1 MGIFELEM
9 RPGKQLFPL
18 NYNNII
24 NNNNIKHNIK
34 AIKLIIKE
42 TYGGRRTYINQI
54 MFYEETAEKVQ
65 DIMSGNELSK
75 IYKNHKKLIKKNSNV
90 QIPYNNNKINGNKRS
105 LSKGK
110 IRKTINEDLS
120 QYKTQIINQNK
131 KNIKNLKRASKKQFA
146 EQDENENE
154 FNEDNEDGND
164 IYNEEGKIINIEEE
178 RYNNGKSHEYYKEE
192 VNNNE
197 DEKEEEMIN
206 NNNRNENKKNYHKI
220 KSKNNNNISYNN
232 KIDDRKNN
240 QKRKSYEITPINR
253 TNISTKTDITDL
265 QKNKNHKRQQLEIK
279 LNDNLTPNKYLKRVQ
294 SYTNKNNTIN
304 SNINLSLSK
313 NFGYVLNDKDTEKNI
328 SNIEISNISYNK
340 NNFKS
345 KIPSSTTYNYYVN
358 QNRNDNQEEENDFTN
373 DQINMNDKYQT
384 YGERMSEP
392 INYIKKEFPPSS
404 FNRTNALNR
413 NNLNNDNHN
422 NNNMDLDE
430 QNQLM
435 DKVDNKNNSNSYII
449 NNNIRMNQTYED
461 INFRNRSKYNLNEN
475 KENFSSVITN
485 RHSNNSNLCDDQNE
499 NNIYGHNYSIE
510 TYQNSKNFSGIQLD
524 KNIIFTNNI
533 TTNNSQRFSAIT
545 NNDNYKSNNNSNKKK
560 QIQQKL
566 DYLEGNII
574 EIKKEIN
581 LISENLSFLSSKEFI
596 FNNFKEYVIQIC
608 EEIYNEYLINNF
620 NNKDRNQS
628 FISNNSN
635 YDNNNQI
642 SQNNNINLNNNKNSG
657 IFLDNEINKKIDE
670 KLGNLKTNLF
680 DKFLQPKI
688 NEIGE
693 SMKKNIEQ
701 LKSKVDTIGN
711 NINIYKDKNI
721 YEKTNS
727 NSNEESLIYKSSSK
741 IRNEKFDE
749 INRIGEKL
757 YNKLLEKEK
766 KLKLLK
772 QEKTKFLN
780 EEIEKDN

>member
-24 NNNNIKHNIK
+24 NNNNIKYNIK

-42 TYGGRRTYINQI
+42 TYGGSRTYINQI

-75 IYKNHKKLIKKNSNV
+75 IYKNHKNLVKSYTNV
-90 QIPYNNNKINGNKRS
+90 QIPYNNNKINRNNRS

-110 IRKTINEDLS
+110 ISKTINEDLS
-120 QYKTQIINQNK
+120 QIKTQNINQNK
-131 KNIKNLKRASKKQFA
+131 KNIKNLKRASKKQFV

-154 FNEDNEDGND
+154 FIGDNEDEND
-164 IYNEEGKIINIEEE
+164 INNKQGKIINIEEE
-178 RYNNGKSHEYYKEE
+178 GYNNDKPQEYFKEE
-192 VNNNE
+192 LNNNE
-197 DEKEEEMIN
+197 DENEQAMTN
-206 NNNRNENKKNYHKI
+206 NYNNGNENKNYYHKI
-220 KSKNNNNISYNN
+220 KNKNNNNVSYN
-232 KIDDRKNN
+232 KVDYRKNN

-253 TNISTKTDITDL
+253 TNISTKTHIADI

-294 SYTNKNNTIN
+294 SFSNKNNTIN

-373 DQINMNDKYQT
+373 EQINMNDKNQT
-384 YGERMSEP
+384 YRERMSEP
-392 INYIKKEFPPSS
+392 INYTKNEFPPNS

-413 NNLNNDNHN
+413 NNLNNDN
-422 NNNMDLDE
+422 NNMDIDE

-435 DKVDNKNNSNSYII
+435 ENVNNKNNSNSYII
-449 NNNIRMNQTYED
+449 NNNVRMNQTYGD
-461 INFRNRSKYNLNEN
+461 INFRNRSKFNLNEN
-475 KENFSSVITN
+475 KENYPSVITN
-485 RHSNNSNLCDDQNE
+485 RYSNNSNLCDEQNE
-499 NNIYGHNYSIE
+499 NNIYSHNYSIE
-510 TYQNSKNFSGIQLD
+510 TYQNSKNISGIQLD
-524 KNIIFTNNI
+524 KNIILTNNN
-533 TTNNSQRFSAIT
+533 TTNNSQRYSIIT
-545 NNDNYKSNNNSNKKK
+545 NYDNYKTNNNSNNKKK
-560 QIQQKL
+560 IKQKL
-566 DYLEGNII
+566 DYLEGSII

-642 SQNNNINLNNNKNSG
+642 SHNNNNLNNNKNSE
-657 IFLDNEINKKIDE
+657 IFLESEINKKIDE

-693 SMKKNIEQ
+693 SMKKNIDQ

-741 IRNEKFDE
+741 LRNEKFDE
-749 INRIGEKL
+749 INRIGDKL
-757 YNKLLEKEK
+757 YNKLLEKER

-780 EEIEKDN
+780 DN

>member
-75 IYKNHKKLIKKNSNV
+75 IYKNHKKLVKSYTSV

-154 FNEDNEDGND
+154 FNGDNEDGND

-413 NNLNNDNHN
+413 NNLNNGN

>member
-75 IYKNHKKLIKKNSNV
+75 IYKNHKKLVKSYTSV

-154 FNEDNEDGND
+154 FNGDNEDGND

-232 KIDDRKNN
+232 KIDYRKNN

-404 FNRTNALNR
+404 FNRTNPLNR
-413 NNLNNDNHN
+413 NNLNNDNN
-422 NNNMDLDE
+422 NKMDIDE

>member
-75 IYKNHKKLIKKNSNV
+75 IYKNHKKLVKSYTSV
-90 QIPYNNNKINGNKRS
+90 QISYNNNKINGNKRS

-154 FNEDNEDGND
+154 FNGDNEDGND

-197 DEKEEEMIN
+197 DENEEEMIN

-232 KIDDRKNN
+232 KIDYRKNN

-328 SNIEISNISYNK
+328 SNIEISNISYK

-413 NNLNNDNHN
+413 NNLNNDN

-533 TTNNSQRFSAIT
+533 TTNNSQRYSAIT

>member
-75 IYKNHKKLIKKNSNV
+75 IYKNHKKLVKSYTSV

-154 FNEDNEDGND
+154 FNGDNEDGND

-232 KIDDRKNN
+232 KIDYRKNN

-413 NNLNNDNHN
+413 NNLNNDN

-533 TTNNSQRFSAIT
+533 TTNNSQRYSAIT

>member
-75 IYKNHKKLIKKNSNV
+75 IYKNHKKLVKSYTSV

-154 FNEDNEDGND
+154 FNGDNEDGND

-232 KIDDRKNN
+232 KIDYRKNN

-413 NNLNNDNHN
+413 NNLNNDN

-449 NNNIRMNQTYED
+449 NNNVRMNQTYED

>member
-1 MGIFELEM
+1 M

-24 NNNNIKHNIK
+24 NNNNIKNNIQ

-42 TYGGRRTYINQI
+42 TYGGNRTYINQI
-54 MFYEETAEKVQ
+54 MFYEESAEKVQ
-65 DIMSGNELSK
+65 EIMSGNELSK
-75 IYKNHKKLIKKNSNV
+75 IYKNHKKLVKSYTNV
-90 QIPYNNNKINGNKRS
+90 QLPYNNNKINRNNRS

-110 IRKTINEDLS
+110 ISKTITEDLS
-120 QYKTQIINQNK
+120 KYKTQYISQNK

-146 EQDENENE
+146 EHDENENE
-154 FNEDNEDGND
+154 NELNEDNEDEND

-178 RYNNGKSHEYYKEE
+178 GYNNGKSQEYF
-192 VNNNE
+192 
-197 DEKEEEMIN
+197 KEEEN
-206 NNNRNENKKNYHKI
+206 NENDNENKEEIKNNYNNNGNENKNYYYKI
-220 KSKNNNNISYNN
+220 NNQNKNNSSNNINQINN
-232 KIDDRKNN
+232 RKNK
-240 QKRKSYEITPINR
+240 QKKKSYELANINK
-253 TNISTKTDITDL
+253 TNISIKTDITDI
-265 QKNKNHKRQQLEIK
+265 QKNKNRKKQQLEIK

-294 SYTNKNNTIN
+294 SYSNKNNTIN
-304 SNINLSLSK
+304 SNLNLSLSK
-313 NFGYVLNDKDTEKNI
+313 NFGYVLNGKETEKNI
-328 SNIEISNISYNK
+328 SNIDTSNVSYNK

-358 QNRNDNQEEENDFTN
+358 QSANDNQEEENNYTN
-373 DQINMNDKYQT
+373 EQINMNDKYQT

-392 INYIKKEFPPSS
+392 INYTKIEYPPSS
-404 FNRTNALNR
+404 FNRTNALIR
-413 NNLNNDNHN
+413 NNLNNDN
-422 NNNMDLDE
+422 NNNMDIDE
-430 QNQLM
+430 QNQLI
-435 DKVDNKNNSNSYII
+435 DRVNDKNNTNSYIT
-449 NNNIRMNQTYED
+449 NKNGRMNQTYGE
-461 INFRNRSKYNLNEN
+461 INFRNRSKYNINNEN
-475 KENFSSVITN
+475 KENYPSVITN
-485 RHSNNSNLCDDQNE
+485 RNSNNSNLYDEQNE
-499 NNIYGHNYSIE
+499 NNIYGNNNSIG
-510 TYQNSKNFSGIQLD
+510 TYQNSKNISGIQQD
-524 KNIIFTNNI
+524 KNIIMTNNN
-533 TTNNSQRFSAIT
+533 TTNNSQRYSIIT
-545 NNDNYKSNNNSNKKK
+545 NYENYKSNNNSNNKK
-560 QIQQKL
+560 QIKQKL
-566 DYLEGNII
+566 DYLEGSII
-574 EIKKEIN
+574 EIKKEIG

-596 FNNFKEYVIQIC
+596 FNNFKEYVVQIC

-620 NNKDRNQS
+620 NNKDKNNS

-642 SQNNNINLNNNKNSG
+642 SHNNNLNNNNNG
-657 IFLDNEINKKIDE
+657 EILLENEINKKIDE
-670 KLGNLKTNLF
+670 KLGNLKSNLF

-741 IRNEKFDE
+741 LRNEKFDE

-757 YNKLLEKEK
+757 YNKLLEKER

>member
-75 IYKNHKKLIKKNSNV
+75 IYKNHKKLVKSYTSV

-154 FNEDNEDGND
+154 FNGDNEDGND

-197 DEKEEEMIN
+197 DENEEEMIN

-253 TNISTKTDITDL
+253 TNISTKTDFTDL
-265 QKNKNHKRQQLEIK
+265 QRNKNHKRQQLEIK

-413 NNLNNDNHN
+413 NNFNNGN

>member
-1 MGIFELEM
+1 
-9 RPGKQLFPL
+9 
-18 NYNNII
+18 
-24 NNNNIKHNIK
+24 
-34 AIKLIIKE
+34 
-42 TYGGRRTYINQI
+42 
-54 MFYEETAEKVQ
+54 
-65 DIMSGNELSK
+65 
-75 IYKNHKKLIKKNSNV
+75 V

-154 FNEDNEDGND
+154 FNGDNEDGND

-197 DEKEEEMIN
+197 DENEEEMIN

-232 KIDDRKNN
+232 KIDYRKNN

-253 TNISTKTDITDL
+253 TNISTKTDIVDI
-265 QKNKNHKRQQLEIK
+265 QKNKNRKKQQLKIK
-279 LNDNLTPNKYLKRVQ
+279 LNDNLAPNKYLKRVQ
-294 SYTNKNNTIN
+294 SFSNKNNTIN

-413 NNLNNDNHN
+413 NNLNNDNN
-422 NNNMDLDE
+422 NKMDIDE

-449 NNNIRMNQTYED
+449 NNNVRMNQTYED

-757 YNKLLEKEK
+757 YNKLLEKER

>member
-75 IYKNHKKLIKKNSNV
+75 IYKNHKKLVKSYTSV

-131 KNIKNLKRASKKQFA
+131 KNIKNLKRVSKKQFA

-154 FNEDNEDGND
+154 FNGDNEDGND

-197 DEKEEEMIN
+197 DENEEEMIN

-232 KIDDRKNN
+232 KIDYRKNN

-253 TNISTKTDITDL
+253 TNISTKTDFTDL
-265 QKNKNHKRQQLEIK
+265 QRNKNHKRQQLEIK

-404 FNRTNALNR
+404 FNRTNPLNR
-413 NNLNNDNHN
+413 NNLNNDNN
-422 NNNMDLDE
+422 NKMDIDE

-499 NNIYGHNYSIE
+499 NNLYGHNYSIE

-533 TTNNSQRFSAIT
+533 TTNNSQRYSAIT

>member
-75 IYKNHKKLIKKNSNV
+75 IYKNHKKLVKSYTSV

-154 FNEDNEDGND
+154 FNGDNEDGND

-240 QKRKSYEITPINR
+240 QKKKSYEITPINR

-413 NNLNNDNHN
+413 NNLNNGN

>member
-75 IYKNHKKLIKKNSNV
+75 IYKNHKKLVKSYTSV

-154 FNEDNEDGND
+154 FNGDNEDGND
-164 IYNEEGKIINIEEE
+164 IYNKEGKIINIEEE

-232 KIDDRKNN
+232 KIDYRKNY
-240 QKRKSYEITPINR
+240 QERKSYEITPINR

-413 NNLNNDNHN
+413 NNLNNDN

-485 RHSNNSNLCDDQNE
+485 RHSNNSNLCDDQTE

-533 TTNNSQRFSAIT
+533 TTNNSQRYSAIT

>member
-1 MGIFELEM
+1 M

-42 TYGGRRTYINQI
+42 TYGGNRTYINQV

-65 DIMSGNELSK
+65 EIMSGNELSK
-75 IYKNHKKLIKKNSNV
+75 IYKNHKKLVKSYTNV
-90 QIPYNNNKINGNKRS
+90 QLPYNNNKINRNNRS

-110 IRKTINEDLS
+110 ISKTITEDLS
-120 QYKTQIINQNK
+120 KYKTQYISQNK

-146 EQDENENE
+146 EHDENENE
-154 FNEDNEDGND
+154 FNEDNEDEND

-178 RYNNGKSHEYYKEE
+178 GYNNGKSQEYFKKEENNDNDNDNENKEEIKNNYNNNGNENKNYYYKI
-192 VNNNE
+192 NNQN
-197 DEKEEEMIN
+197 KNNFSN
-206 NNNRNENKKNYHKI
+206 NNNQI
-220 KSKNNNNISYNN
+220 NN
-232 KIDDRKNN
+232 RKNK
-240 QKRKSYEITPINR
+240 QKKKSYELANINK
-253 TNISTKTDITDL
+253 TNISIKTDITDI
-265 QKNKNHKRQQLEIK
+265 QKNKNRKKQQLEIK

-294 SYTNKNNTIN
+294 SYSNKNNTIN
-304 SNINLSLSK
+304 SNLNLSLSK
-313 NFGYVLNDKDTEKNI
+313 NFGYILNGKETEKNI
-328 SNIEISNISYNK
+328 SNIDTSNVSYNK

-345 KIPSSTTYNYYVN
+345 KISSSTTYNYYVN
-358 QNRNDNQEEENDFTN
+358 QSANDNQEEENNYTN
-373 DQINMNDKYQT
+373 EQININDKYQT

-392 INYIKKEFPPSS
+392 INYAKIEYPPSS
-404 FNRTNALNR
+404 FNRTNALIR
-413 NNLNNDNHN
+413 NNLNNDN
-422 NNNMDLDE
+422 NNNMDIDE
-430 QNQLM
+430 QNQLL
-435 DKVDNKNNSNSYII
+435 DRVNDKNNTNSYII
-449 NNNIRMNQTYED
+449 NKNGRMNQTYGE
-461 INFRNRSKYNLNEN
+461 INFRNRSKYNINNEN
-475 KENFSSVITN
+475 KENYPSVISN
-485 RHSNNSNLCDDQNE
+485 RNSNNSNLYDEQNE
-499 NNIYGHNYSIE
+499 NNIYGNNNSIG
-510 TYQNSKNFSGIQLD
+510 TYQNSKNISGIQPD
-524 KNIIFTNNI
+524 KNIIMTNNN
-533 TTNNSQRFSAIT
+533 TTNNSQRYSIIT
-545 NNDNYKSNNNSNKKK
+545 NYENYKSNNNSNNKK
-560 QIQQKL
+560 QIKQKL
-566 DYLEGNII
+566 DYLEGSII
-574 EIKKEIN
+574 EIKKEIG

-596 FNNFKEYVIQIC
+596 FNNFKEYVVQIC
-608 EEIYNEYLINNF
+608 EEIYNVYLINNF
-620 NNKDRNQS
+620 NNKDKNNS

-642 SQNNNINLNNNKNSG
+642 SHNNNLNNNNNG
-657 IFLDNEINKKIDE
+657 EILLENEINKKIDE
-670 KLGNLKTNLF
+670 KLGNLKSNLF

-741 IRNEKFDE
+741 LRNEKFDE

-757 YNKLLEKEK
+757 YNKLLEKER

>member
-75 IYKNHKKLIKKNSNV
+75 IYKNHKKLVKSYTSV

-154 FNEDNEDGND
+154 FNGDNEDGND

-413 NNLNNDNHN
+413 NNLNNGN

-533 TTNNSQRFSAIT
+533 TTNNSQRYSAIT

>member
-75 IYKNHKKLIKKNSNV
+75 IYKNHKKLVKSYTSV

-154 FNEDNEDGND
+154 FNGDNEDGND
-164 IYNEEGKIINIEEE
+164 IYNKEGKIINIEEE

-240 QKRKSYEITPINR
+240 QKKKSYEITPINR
-253 TNISTKTDITDL
+253 TNISTKTDFTDL
-265 QKNKNHKRQQLEIK
+265 QRNKNHKRQQLEIK

-392 INYIKKEFPPSS
+392 IN
-404 FNRTNALNR
+404 
-413 NNLNNDNHN
+413 
-422 NNNMDLDE
+422 
-430 QNQLM
+430 
-435 DKVDNKNNSNSYII
+435 
-449 NNNIRMNQTYED
+449 
-461 INFRNRSKYNLNEN
+461 
-475 KENFSSVITN
+475 
-485 RHSNNSNLCDDQNE
+485 
-499 NNIYGHNYSIE
+499 
-510 TYQNSKNFSGIQLD
+510 
-524 KNIIFTNNI
+524 
-533 TTNNSQRFSAIT
+533 
-545 NNDNYKSNNNSNKKK
+545 
-560 QIQQKL
+560 
-566 DYLEGNII
+566 
-574 EIKKEIN
+574 
-581 LISENLSFLSSKEFI
+581 
-596 FNNFKEYVIQIC
+596 
-608 EEIYNEYLINNF
+608 
-620 NNKDRNQS
+620 
-628 FISNNSN
+628 
-635 YDNNNQI
+635 
-642 SQNNNINLNNNKNSG
+642 
-657 IFLDNEINKKIDE
+657 
-670 KLGNLKTNLF
+670 
-680 DKFLQPKI
+680 
-688 NEIGE
+688 
-693 SMKKNIEQ
+693 
-701 LKSKVDTIGN
+701 
-711 NINIYKDKNI
+711 
-721 YEKTNS
+721 
-727 NSNEESLIYKSSSK
+727 
-741 IRNEKFDE
+741 
-749 INRIGEKL
+749 
-757 YNKLLEKEK
+757 
-766 KLKLLK
+766 
-772 QEKTKFLN
+772 
-780 EEIEKDN
+780 

>member
-1 MGIFELEM
+1 
-9 RPGKQLFPL
+9 
-18 NYNNII
+18 
-24 NNNNIKHNIK
+24 
-34 AIKLIIKE
+34 
-42 TYGGRRTYINQI
+42 
-54 MFYEETAEKVQ
+54 
-65 DIMSGNELSK
+65 
-75 IYKNHKKLIKKNSNV
+75 
-90 QIPYNNNKINGNKRS
+90 
-105 LSKGK
+105 
-110 IRKTINEDLS
+110 
-120 QYKTQIINQNK
+120 
-131 KNIKNLKRASKKQFA
+131 
-146 EQDENENE
+146 
-154 FNEDNEDGND
+154 
-164 IYNEEGKIINIEEE
+164 
-178 RYNNGKSHEYYKEE
+178 
-192 VNNNE
+192 
-197 DEKEEEMIN
+197 
-206 NNNRNENKKNYHKI
+206 
-220 KSKNNNNISYNN
+220 
-232 KIDDRKNN
+232 
-240 QKRKSYEITPINR
+240 
-253 TNISTKTDITDL
+253 
-265 QKNKNHKRQQLEIK
+265 
-279 LNDNLTPNKYLKRVQ
+279 
-294 SYTNKNNTIN
+294 
-304 SNINLSLSK
+304 
-313 NFGYVLNDKDTEKNI
+313 
-328 SNIEISNISYNK
+328 
-340 NNFKS
+340 
-345 KIPSSTTYNYYVN
+345 VN

-413 NNLNNDNHN
+413 NNLNNGN

-533 TTNNSQRFSAIT
+533 TTNNSQRYSAIT

>member
-1 MGIFELEM
+1 M

-24 NNNNIKHNIK
+24 NNNNIKNNIK

-42 TYGGRRTYINQI
+42 TYGGNRTYINQI
-54 MFYEETAEKVQ
+54 MFYEESAEKVQ
-65 DIMSGNELSK
+65 EIMSGNELSK
-75 IYKNHKKLIKKNSNV
+75 IYKNHKKLVKSYTNV
-90 QIPYNNNKINGNKRS
+90 QLPYNNNKINRNNRS

-110 IRKTINEDLS
+110 ISKTITEDLS
-120 QYKTQIINQNK
+120 KYKTQYISQNK

-146 EQDENENE
+146 EHDENENE
-154 FNEDNEDGND
+154 NELNEDNEDEND

-178 RYNNGKSHEYYKEE
+178 GYNNGKSQEYF
-192 VNNNE
+192 
-197 DEKEEEMIN
+197 KEEEN
-206 NNNRNENKKNYHKI
+206 NENDNENKEEIKNNYNNNGNENKNYYYKI
-220 KSKNNNNISYNN
+220 NNQNKNNSSNNINQINN
-232 KIDDRKNN
+232 RKNK
-240 QKRKSYEITPINR
+240 QKKKSYELANINK
-253 TNISTKTDITDL
+253 TNISIKTDITDI
-265 QKNKNHKRQQLEIK
+265 QKNKNRKKQQLEIK

-294 SYTNKNNTIN
+294 SYSNKNNTIN
-304 SNINLSLSK
+304 SNLNLSLSK
-313 NFGYVLNDKDTEKNI
+313 NFGYVLNGKETEKNI
-328 SNIEISNISYNK
+328 SNIDTSNVSYNK

-358 QNRNDNQEEENDFTN
+358 QSANDNQEEENNYTN
-373 DQINMNDKYQT
+373 EQINMNDKYQT

-392 INYIKKEFPPSS
+392 INYTKIEYPPSS
-404 FNRTNALNR
+404 FNRTNALIR
-413 NNLNNDNHN
+413 NNLNNDN
-422 NNNMDLDE
+422 NNNMDIDE
-430 QNQLM
+430 QNQLI
-435 DKVDNKNNSNSYII
+435 DRVNDKNNTNSYIT
-449 NNNIRMNQTYED
+449 NKNGRMNQTYGE
-461 INFRNRSKYNLNEN
+461 INFRNRSKYNINNEN
-475 KENFSSVITN
+475 KENYPSVITN
-485 RHSNNSNLCDDQNE
+485 RNSNNSNLYDEQNE
-499 NNIYGHNYSIE
+499 NNIYGNNNSIG
-510 TYQNSKNFSGIQLD
+510 TYQNSKNISGIQQD
-524 KNIIFTNNI
+524 KNIIMTNNN
-533 TTNNSQRFSAIT
+533 TTNNSQRYSIIT
-545 NNDNYKSNNNSNKKK
+545 NYENYKSNNNSNNKK
-560 QIQQKL
+560 QIKQKL
-566 DYLEGNII
+566 DYLEGSII
-574 EIKKEIN
+574 EIKKEIG

-596 FNNFKEYVIQIC
+596 FNNFKEYVVQIC

-620 NNKDRNQS
+620 NNKDKNNS

-642 SQNNNINLNNNKNSG
+642 SHNNNLNNNNNG
-657 IFLDNEINKKIDE
+657 EILLENEINKKIDE
-670 KLGNLKTNLF
+670 KLGNLKSNLF

-741 IRNEKFDE
+741 LRNEKFDE

-757 YNKLLEKEK
+757 YNKLLEKER

>member
-75 IYKNHKKLIKKNSNV
+75 IYKNHKKLVKSYTSV
-90 QIPYNNNKINGNKRS
+90 QISYNNNKINGNKRS

-154 FNEDNEDGND
+154 FNGDNEDGND
-164 IYNEEGKIINIEEE
+164 IYNKEGKIINIEEE

-240 QKRKSYEITPINR
+240 QKKKSYEITPINR

-413 NNLNNDNHN
+413 NNLNNDN

-449 NNNIRMNQTYED
+449 NNNVRMNQTYED

-533 TTNNSQRFSAIT
+533 TTNNSQRYSAIT

>member
-75 IYKNHKKLIKKNSNV
+75 IYKNHKKLVKSYTSV
-90 QIPYNNNKINGNKRS
+90 QISYNNNKINGNKRS

-154 FNEDNEDGND
+154 FNGDNEDGND
-164 IYNEEGKIINIEEE
+164 IYNEEGKIINIKEEK
-178 RYNNGKSHEYYKEE
+178 YNNGKSHEYYKEE
-192 VNNNE
+192 LNNNE
-197 DEKEEEMIN
+197 DENEEEMIN

-232 KIDDRKNN
+232 KIDYRKNN

-253 TNISTKTDITDL
+253 TNISTKTDFTDL
-265 QKNKNHKRQQLEIK
+265 QRNKNHKRQQLEIK

-404 FNRTNALNR
+404 FNRTNPLNR
-413 NNLNNDNHN
+413 NNLNNDNN
-422 NNNMDLDE
+422 NKMDIDE

-499 NNIYGHNYSIE
+499 NNLYGHNYSIE

>member
-75 IYKNHKKLIKKNSNV
+75 IYKNHKNLVKSYTNV
-90 QIPYNNNKINGNKRS
+90 QIPYNNNKINRNNRS

-110 IRKTINEDLS
+110 ISKTINEDLS
-120 QYKTQIINQNK
+120 QYKTQNINQNK
-131 KNIKNLKRASKKQFA
+131 KNIKNLKRASKKQFV

-154 FNEDNEDGND
+154 FNGDNEDEND
-164 IYNEEGKIINIEEE
+164 INNEQGKIINIEEE
-178 RYNNGKSHEYYKEE
+178 GYNNDKPQEYFKEE
-192 VNNNE
+192 LNNNE
-197 DEKEEEMIN
+197 DENEQEMVN
-206 NNNRNENKKNYHKI
+206 NYNNENDNKNYYHKI
-220 KSKNNNNISYNN
+220 KNKNNVSYN
-232 KIDDRKNN
+232 KVDYRKNN

-253 TNISTKTDITDL
+253 TNISTKTDIADI

-294 SYTNKNNTIN
+294 SFSNKNNTIN

-373 DQINMNDKYQT
+373 EQINMNDKNQT
-384 YGERMSEP
+384 YRERMSEP
-392 INYIKKEFPPSS
+392 INYSKNEFPPNS

-413 NNLNNDNHN
+413 NNLNNDN
-422 NNNMDLDE
+422 NNMDIDE

-435 DKVDNKNNSNSYII
+435 EDANNKNNSNSYII
-449 NNNIRMNQTYED
+449 NNNVRMNQTYGD

-475 KENFSSVITN
+475 KENYPSVITN
-485 RHSNNSNLCDDQNE
+485 RHSHNSNLCDEQNE

-510 TYQNSKNFSGIQLD
+510 TYQNSKNISGMQID
-524 KNIIFTNNI
+524 KNIIMTNNN
-533 TTNNSQRFSAIT
+533 TTNNSQRYSIIT
-545 NNDNYKSNNNSNKKK
+545 NYDNYKSNNNSNNKK
-560 QIQQKL
+560 QIKQKL

-608 EEIYNEYLINNF
+608 EEIYTEYLINNF

-642 SQNNNINLNNNKNSG
+642 SHNNNNLNNNKNSE
-657 IFLDNEINKKIDE
+657 IFLESEINKKIDE

-693 SMKKNIEQ
+693 SMKKNIDQ

-711 NINIYKDKNI
+711 NINIYKDRNI

-741 IRNEKFDE
+741 LRNEKFDE
-749 INRIGEKL
+749 INRIGDKL
-757 YNKLLEKEK
+757 YNKLLEKER

-780 EEIEKDN
+780 DN

>member
-1 MGIFELEM
+1 M

-24 NNNNIKHNIK
+24 NNNNIKNNIK

-42 TYGGRRTYINQI
+42 TYGGNRTYINQI
-54 MFYEETAEKVQ
+54 MFYEESAEKVQ
-65 DIMSGNELSK
+65 EIMSGNELSK
-75 IYKNHKKLIKKNSNV
+75 IYKNHKKLVKSYTNV
-90 QIPYNNNKINGNKRS
+90 QLPYNNNKINRNNRS

-110 IRKTINEDLS
+110 ISKTITEDLS
-120 QYKTQIINQNK
+120 KYKTQYISQNK

-146 EQDENENE
+146 EHDENENE
-154 FNEDNEDGND
+154 FNEDNEDEND

-178 RYNNGKSHEYYKEE
+178 GYNNGKSQEYFKKEENNDNDNDNENKEEIKNNYNNNGNENKNYYYKI
-192 VNNNE
+192 NNQN
-197 DEKEEEMIN
+197 KNNFIN
-206 NNNRNENKKNYHKI
+206 NNNQINK
-220 KSKNNNNISYNN
+220 
-232 KIDDRKNN
+232 RKNK
-240 QKRKSYEITPINR
+240 QKKKSYELANINK
-253 TNISTKTDITDL
+253 TNISIKTDITDI
-265 QKNKNHKRQQLEIK
+265 QKNKNRKKQQLEIK

-294 SYTNKNNTIN
+294 SYSNKNNTIN
-304 SNINLSLSK
+304 SNLNLSLSK
-313 NFGYVLNDKDTEKNI
+313 NFGYVLNGKETEKNI
-328 SNIEISNISYNK
+328 SNIDTSNVSYNK

-358 QNRNDNQEEENDFTN
+358 QSANDNQEEENNYTN
-373 DQINMNDKYQT
+373 EQINMNDKYQT

-392 INYIKKEFPPSS
+392 INYTKIEYPPSS
-404 FNRTNALNR
+404 FNRTNALIR
-413 NNLNNDNHN
+413 NNLNNDN
-422 NNNMDLDE
+422 NNNMDIDE
-430 QNQLM
+430 QNQLI
-435 DKVDNKNNSNSYII
+435 DRVNDKNNTNSYIT
-449 NNNIRMNQTYED
+449 NKNGRMNQTYGE
-461 INFRNRSKYNLNEN
+461 INFRNRSKYNINNEN
-475 KENFSSVITN
+475 KENYPSVITN
-485 RHSNNSNLCDDQNE
+485 RNSNNSNLYDEQNE
-499 NNIYGHNYSIE
+499 NNIYGNNNSIG
-510 TYQNSKNFSGIQLD
+510 TYQNSKNISGIQQD
-524 KNIIFTNNI
+524 KNIIMTNNN
-533 TTNNSQRFSAIT
+533 TTNNSQRYSIIT
-545 NNDNYKSNNNSNKKK
+545 NYENYKSNNNSNNKK
-560 QIQQKL
+560 QIKQKL
-566 DYLEGNII
+566 DYLEGSII
-574 EIKKEIN
+574 EIKKEIG

-596 FNNFKEYVIQIC
+596 FNNFKEYVVQIC

-620 NNKDRNQS
+620 NNKDKNNS

-642 SQNNNINLNNNKNSG
+642 SHNNNLNNNNNG
-657 IFLDNEINKKIDE
+657 EILLENEINKKIDE
-670 KLGNLKTNLF
+670 KLGNLKSNLF

-741 IRNEKFDE
+741 LRNEKFDE

-757 YNKLLEKEK
+757 YNKLLEKER

>member
-75 IYKNHKKLIKKNSNV
+75 IYKNHKKLVKSYTSV

-164 IYNEEGKIINIEEE
+164 IYNEEGKIINIKEE

-192 VNNNE
+192 LNNNV
-197 DEKEEEMIN
+197 DENEEEMIN

-232 KIDDRKNN
+232 KIDYRKNN

-253 TNISTKTDITDL
+253 TNISTKTDFTDL
-265 QKNKNHKRQQLEIK
+265 QRNKNHKRQQLEIK

-413 NNLNNDNHN
+413 NNFNNGN

>member
-75 IYKNHKKLIKKNSNV
+75 IYKNHKKLVKSYTSV

-131 KNIKNLKRASKKQFA
+131 KNIKNLKRVSKKQFA

-154 FNEDNEDGND
+154 FNGDNEDGND

-240 QKRKSYEITPINR
+240 QKKKSYEITPINR

-413 NNLNNDNHN
+413 NNLNNDN

-533 TTNNSQRFSAIT
+533 TTNNSQRYSAIT

>member
-75 IYKNHKKLIKKNSNV
+75 IYKNHKKLVKSYTSV

-154 FNEDNEDGND
+154 FNGDNEDGND

-197 DEKEEEMIN
+197 DENEEEMIN

-232 KIDDRKNN
+232 KIDYRKNN

-413 NNLNNDNHN
+413 NNLNNDNN
-422 NNNMDLDE
+422 NKMDIDE

>member
-1 MGIFELEM
+1 M
-9 RPGKQLFPL
+9 
-18 NYNNII
+18 
-24 NNNNIKHNIK
+24 
-34 AIKLIIKE
+34 
-42 TYGGRRTYINQI
+42 
-54 MFYEETAEKVQ
+54 
-65 DIMSGNELSK
+65 
-75 IYKNHKKLIKKNSNV
+75 
-90 QIPYNNNKINGNKRS
+90 
-105 LSKGK
+105 
-110 IRKTINEDLS
+110 
-120 QYKTQIINQNK
+120 
-131 KNIKNLKRASKKQFA
+131 
-146 EQDENENE
+146 
-154 FNEDNEDGND
+154 
-164 IYNEEGKIINIEEE
+164 
-178 RYNNGKSHEYYKEE
+178 
-192 VNNNE
+192 
-197 DEKEEEMIN
+197 
-206 NNNRNENKKNYHKI
+206 
-220 KSKNNNNISYNN
+220 
-232 KIDDRKNN
+232 
-240 QKRKSYEITPINR
+240 
-253 TNISTKTDITDL
+253 
-265 QKNKNHKRQQLEIK
+265 
-279 LNDNLTPNKYLKRVQ
+279 
-294 SYTNKNNTIN
+294 
-304 SNINLSLSK
+304 
-313 NFGYVLNDKDTEKNI
+313 
-328 SNIEISNISYNK
+328 
-340 NNFKS
+340 
-345 KIPSSTTYNYYVN
+345 N

-413 NNLNNDNHN
+413 NNLNNDN

-533 TTNNSQRFSAIT
+533 TTNNSQRYSAIT

-642 SQNNNINLNNNKNSG
+642 SQN
-657 IFLDNEINKKIDE
+657 
-670 KLGNLKTNLF
+670 
-680 DKFLQPKI
+680 
-688 NEIGE
+688 
-693 SMKKNIEQ
+693 
-701 LKSKVDTIGN
+701 
-711 NINIYKDKNI
+711 
-721 YEKTNS
+721 
-727 NSNEESLIYKSSSK
+727 
-741 IRNEKFDE
+741 
-749 INRIGEKL
+749 
-757 YNKLLEKEK
+757 
-766 KLKLLK
+766 
-772 QEKTKFLN
+772 
-780 EEIEKDN
+780 

>member
-75 IYKNHKKLIKKNSNV
+75 IYKNHKKLVKSYTSV
-90 QIPYNNNKINGNKRS
+90 QISYNNNKINGNKRS

-154 FNEDNEDGND
+154 FNGDNEDGND

-197 DEKEEEMIN
+197 DENEEEMIN

-232 KIDDRKNN
+232 KIDYRKNN

-413 NNLNNDNHN
+413 NNLNNDN

-533 TTNNSQRFSAIT
+533 TTNNSQRYSAIT

>member
-75 IYKNHKKLIKKNSNV
+75 IYKNHKKLVKSYTSV

-131 KNIKNLKRASKKQFA
+131 KNIKNLKRVSKKQFA

-154 FNEDNEDGND
+154 FNGDNEDGND

-232 KIDDRKNN
+232 KIDYRKNN

-265 QKNKNHKRQQLEIK
+265 QRNKNHKRQQLEIK

-413 NNLNNDNHN
+413 NNLNNDN

-533 TTNNSQRFSAIT
+533 TTNNSQRYSAIT

>member
-75 IYKNHKKLIKKNSNV
+75 IYKNHKKLVKSYTSV

-154 FNEDNEDGND
+154 FNGDNEDGND

-197 DEKEEEMIN
+197 DENEEEMIN

-240 QKRKSYEITPINR
+240 QKKKSYEITPINR

-413 NNLNNDNHN
+413 NNLNNDN

>member
-75 IYKNHKKLIKKNSNV
+75 IYKNHKKLVKSYTSV

-154 FNEDNEDGND
+154 FNGDNDDGND

-197 DEKEEEMIN
+197 DENEEEMIN

-232 KIDDRKNN
+232 KIDYRKNN

-413 NNLNNDNHN
+413 NNLNNGN

-449 NNNIRMNQTYED
+449 NNNVRMNQTYED

>member
-1 MGIFELEM
+1 MTDNQ
-9 RPGKQLFPL
+9 K
-18 NYNNII
+18 NYFTI
-24 NNNNIKHNIK
+24 NN
-34 AIKLIIKE
+34 
-42 TYGGRRTYINQI
+42 
-54 MFYEETAEKVQ
+54 
-65 DIMSGNELSK
+65 S
-75 IYKNHKKLIKKNSNV
+75 
-90 QIPYNNNKINGNKRS
+90 
-105 LSKGK
+105 
-110 IRKTINEDLS
+110 
-120 QYKTQIINQNK
+120 K
-131 KNIKNLKRASKKQFA
+131 KNILK
-146 EQDENENE
+146 
-154 FNEDNEDGND
+154 
-164 IYNEEGKIINIEEE
+164 
-178 RYNNGKSHEYYKEE
+178 KEE
-192 VNNNE
+192 V
-197 DEKEEEMIN
+197 KYIN
-206 NNNRNENKKNYHKI
+206 N
-220 KSKNNNNISYNN
+220 
-232 KIDDRKNN
+232 
-240 QKRKSYEITPINR
+240 
-253 TNISTKTDITDL
+253 
-265 QKNKNHKRQQLEIK
+265 
-279 LNDNLTPNKYLKRVQ
+279 
-294 SYTNKNNTIN
+294 
-304 SNINLSLSK
+304 
-313 NFGYVLNDKDTEKNI
+313 
-328 SNIEISNISYNK
+328 
-340 NNFKS
+340 
-345 KIPSSTTYNYYVN
+345 IPSN
-358 QNRNDNQEEENDFTN
+358 
-373 DQINMNDKYQT
+373 
-384 YGERMSEP
+384 
-392 INYIKKEFPPSS
+392 
-404 FNRTNALNR
+404 
-413 NNLNNDNHN
+413 NHN
-422 NNNMDLDE
+422 NN
-430 QNQLM
+430 
-435 DKVDNKNNSNSYII
+435 KNK
-449 NNNIRMNQTYED
+449 
-461 INFRNRSKYNLNEN
+461 L
-475 KENFSSVITN
+475 ITKKL
-485 RHSNNSNLCDDQNE
+485 SL
-499 NNIYGHNYSIE
+499 
-510 TYQNSKNFSGIQLD
+510 
-524 KNIIFTNNI
+524 
-533 TTNNSQRFSAIT
+533 
-545 NNDNYKSNNNSNKKK
+545 KSTKNSNKKK

>member
-75 IYKNHKKLIKKNSNV
+75 IYKNHKKLVKSYTSV

-154 FNEDNEDGND
+154 FNGDNEDGND

-232 KIDDRKNN
+232 KIDYRKNN

-253 TNISTKTDITDL
+253 TNISTKTDFTDL
-265 QKNKNHKRQQLEIK
+265 QRNKNHKRQQLEIK

-413 NNLNNDNHN
+413 NNFNNGN

>member
-24 NNNNIKHNIK
+24 NNNNIKYNIK

-75 IYKNHKKLIKKNSNV
+75 IYKNHKKLVKSYTNV
-90 QIPYNNNKINGNKRS
+90 QIPYNNNKINRNNRS

-110 IRKTINEDLS
+110 ISKTINEDLS

-131 KNIKNLKRASKKQFA
+131 KNIKNLKRASKKQFV

-154 FNEDNEDGND
+154 FNGDNEDEND
-164 IYNEEGKIINIEEE
+164 INNEQGKIINIEEE
-178 RYNNGKSHEYYKEE
+178 GYNNDKSQEYFKEE
-192 VNNNE
+192 LNNNE
-197 DEKEEEMIN
+197 DENEQAMIN
-206 NNNRNENKKNYHKI
+206 NYNNGNENKNYYHKI
-220 KSKNNNNISYNN
+220 KNKNNNKASYNN
-232 KIDDRKNN
+232 KVDYRKNN
-240 QKRKSYEITPINR
+240 QKRKFYEITPINR
-253 TNISTKTDITDL
+253 TNISTKTDITDI
-265 QKNKNHKRQQLEIK
+265 QKNKNHKKQQLEIK

-294 SYTNKNNTIN
+294 SFSNKNSTIN

-313 NFGYVLNDKDTEKNI
+313 NFGYVVNDKDTEKNI

-345 KIPSSTTYNYYVN
+345 KIPSSTTYNYYMN
-358 QNRNDNQEEENDFTN
+358 QNRNDNKEEENDFTN
-373 DQINMNDKYQT
+373 EQININDKNQT
-384 YGERMSEP
+384 YRERMSEP
-392 INYIKKEFPPSS
+392 INYTKNEFPPNS

-413 NNLNNDNHN
+413 NNLNNDN
-422 NNNMDLDE
+422 NNMDVDE
-430 QNQLM
+430 QNKLM
-435 DKVDNKNNSNSYII
+435 ENVNIKNNNNSYII
-449 NNNIRMNQTYED
+449 NNNIRMNQTCGD
-461 INFRNRSKYNLNEN
+461 INFRNRNKYNLNEN
-475 KENFSSVITN
+475 KENYPSVITN
-485 RHSNNSNLCDDQNE
+485 RHSNNSNLCDEQNE

-510 TYQNSKNFSGIQLD
+510 TYQNSKNISGIQLD
-524 KNIIFTNNI
+524 KNIIMTNNN
-533 TTNNSQRFSAIT
+533 TTNNSQRFSIIT
-545 NNDNYKSNNNSNKKK
+545 NYDNYKSNNNSNNKK
-560 QIQQKL
+560 QIKQKL

-642 SQNNNINLNNNKNSG
+642 SHNNNNLNNNKNSE
-657 IFLDNEINKKIDE
+657 IFLESEINKKIDE

-693 SMKKNIEQ
+693 SMKKNIDQ

-711 NINIYKDKNI
+711 NINIYKDKSI

-741 IRNEKFDE
+741 LRNEKFDE
-749 INRIGEKL
+749 INRIGDKL

-780 EEIEKDN
+780 DN

>member
-75 IYKNHKKLIKKNSNV
+75 IYKNHKKLVKSYTSV

-131 KNIKNLKRASKKQFA
+131 KNIKNLKRVSKKQFA

-154 FNEDNEDGND
+154 FNGDNEDGND

-197 DEKEEEMIN
+197 DENEEEMIN

-232 KIDDRKNN
+232 KIDYRKNN

-413 NNLNNDNHN
+413 NNLNNDN

-533 TTNNSQRFSAIT
+533 TTNNSQRYSAIT

>member
-54 MFYEETAEKVQ
+54 MLYEETAEKVQ

-75 IYKNHKKLIKKNSNV
+75 IYKNHKKLVKSYTSV

-154 FNEDNEDGND
+154 FNGDNEDGND

-413 NNLNNDNHN
+413 NNLNNGN

-449 NNNIRMNQTYED
+449 NNNVRMNQTYED

-524 KNIIFTNNI
+524 KNIIFTNNN
-533 TTNNSQRFSAIT
+533 TTNNSQRYSAIT

-635 YDNNNQI
+635 FDNNNQI

>member
-24 NNNNIKHNIK
+24 NNNNIKYNIK

-75 IYKNHKKLIKKNSNV
+75 IYKNHKKLVKSYTSV

-154 FNEDNEDGND
+154 FNGDNEDGND

-197 DEKEEEMIN
+197 DENEEEMIN

-232 KIDDRKNN
+232 KIDYRKNN

-404 FNRTNALNR
+404 FNRTNPLNR
-413 NNLNNDNHN
+413 NNLNNDNN
-422 NNNMDLDE
+422 NKMDIDE

>member
-1 MGIFELEM
+1 
-9 RPGKQLFPL
+9 
-18 NYNNII
+18 
-24 NNNNIKHNIK
+24 
-34 AIKLIIKE
+34 
-42 TYGGRRTYINQI
+42 
-54 MFYEETAEKVQ
+54 
-65 DIMSGNELSK
+65 MSGNELSK
-75 IYKNHKKLIKKNSNV
+75 IYKNHKKLIKSNTNV
-90 QIPYNNNKINGNKRS
+90 QIPYNNNKINRNNRNNRS

-110 IRKTINEDLS
+110 ISKTIKEDIS
-120 QYKTQIINQNK
+120 QYKTQFINQSK
-131 KNIKNLKRASKKQFA
+131 KSIKNLKKATKKQFV
-146 EQDENENE
+146 EQDDNENE
-154 FNEDNEDGND
+154 VNEDNEYEND
-164 IYNEEGKIINIEEE
+164 KYNEEGKVINIEEE
-178 RYNNGKSHEYYKEE
+178 GYNNGKPQEYFKEE
-192 VNNNE
+192 LNNNE
-197 DEKEEEMIN
+197 DENEEEMIN

-232 KIDDRKNN
+232 KIDYRKNN

-413 NNLNNDNHN
+413 NNLNNDNN
-422 NNNMDLDE
+422 NKMDIDE

-741 IRNEKFDE
+741 LRNEKFDE